1 MGSGLFARR
10 KSTSLSSRFH
20 LAESCTQIAMPSRV
34 PYPPDLDARFCWN
47 AQSPFGDGPMAV
59 SSTETETLDWPY
71 YPNATLQCPDSSVY
85 PRFLDTARSDMDTPS
100 LDGSTRDSPWD
111 CPSAEGTTLNT
122 PTSTCP
128 YNFDVHDT
136 DSLDIMLSG
145 SPQAQ
150 MHYAHDLP
158 GPRLTDDYSQ
168 YLNGNCLKRQRRASE
183 IHPAGSDLP
192 FPEKMPRVSQLQQ
205 QHMRFETSPDPDM
218 DYPESNVAETPNGDE
233 TDGEGGANS
242 EPYAQLIYRALKS
255 APNHSMVL
263 KDIYEWFEQNTDKAK
278 IAPTSSAK
286 GWQNSIRHNLSM
298 NGVRNA
304 SIVL

>member
-1 MGSGLFARR
+1 
-10 KSTSLSSRFH
+10 
-20 LAESCTQIAMPSRV
+20 MPSRV
-34 PYPPDLDARFCWN
+34 PYPPDMNAQFCWN
-47 AQSPFGDGPMAV
+47 AQSPYGNGPMAV
-59 SSTETETLDWPY
+59 SSTETEPLDWPF
-71 YPNATLQCPDSSVY
+71 YPSATVQCPDPSVY
-85 PRFLDTARSDMDTPS
+85 QPFLDTARPAMDTPS
-100 LDGSTRDSPWD
+100 LDGSTKDSPCD

-128 YNFDVHDT
+128 YNFDVQDT
-136 DSLDIMLSG
+136 DSLEIMLSG

-158 GPRLTDDYSQ
+158 GTRLTDGYPQ
-168 YLNGNCLKRQRRASE
+168 YQNRTYLKRLRRESE
-183 IHPAGSDLP
+183 IHPAGLDIR
-192 FPEKMPRVSQLQQ
+192 FPEKMPRVSRIPQT
-205 QHMRFETSPDPDM
+205 RFEASPDPDL
-218 DYPESNVAETPNGDE
+218 DYPDGNGVETPIGDE

-304 SIVL
+304 CIALRT